1 MSHFMNKTKKN
12 SQLNKYNRELS
23 INESNSKMKK
33 ITLLLFVILCTCA
46 IQAQKQFKLE
56 DITNKSTFNARSVY
70 GLRSMNNG
78 ESYTVLKQGQRI
90 EKYAYSTGKMEELIF
105 DLKKLNKENINKID
119 GYQFSAN
126 ERKILI
132 TTNRKNI
139 YRHSFSADFFVYDRD
154 HKSLEKLS
162 DGRQQLADFSP
173 SGNQV
178 CFYRENNL
186 FVKNLQTGKETQF
199 TFDGKYNHIINGAPD
214 WVYEE
219 EFSFWQAYQWSP
231 DGKRIAYMRFD
242 ESKVEQFNMTVF
254 KGLYPEKKANALYP
268 ENYTFKYPKAGEKN
282 SVVSLHVYNLENGKT
297 TTINVGEEKDQYIPR
312 IKWTQN
318 PTVVSFIRMNRHQNH
333 YELFLA
339 NADNGKCNLLYE
351 EKNKA
356 WIDINDDLTFLKDKK
371 HFIITSE
378 KSGFNHIYLYNMK
391 GELVRQ
397 ITKGNWEVSKYLG
410 YDEDKKQFYYQAATI
425 SPLQR
430 EIYSIDQK
438 GKRTKMLSKQKG
450 NNSAKFSKGFKY
462 FINYYSAN
470 GIPTLVT
477 LHNSKGKLIRTLEDN
492 KELKKRLKEYQ
503 IPKREFFS
511 FKTSEGV
518 KLNAWMMKP
527 VNFNANKKYPA
538 LLHFYGG
545 PGSQKVLDRYQFD
558 WLEYLAQEGFVVVVV
573 DNRGTGGRGEAF
585 KKCTYMQIQN
595 LEAIDLIETGK
606 YMAKQ
611 DFIAADKIGVY
622 GWSFGGQMSS
632 LCMFRGADVF
642 AAGIAVAPVTTYRYY
657 DSIYSERYLRTP
669 QENPKGYDNY
679 APIHFADQLKGKF
692 LLIHGTSDDNVHVQ
706 NTFELAEVLV
716 QHNKKFDMHLYTN
729 RNHGIYGGKTRLHL
743 FTKMVDF
750 LKENLQ

>member
-1 MSHFMNKTKKN
+1 MNK
-12 SQLNKYNRELS
+12 L
-23 INESNSKMKK
+23 
-33 ITLLLFVILCTCA
+33 TLLLLAFLCVFGV
-46 IQAQKQFKLE
+46 QAQKSFQLE
-56 DITNKSTFNARSVY
+56 DITNKGTFYARSVY
-70 GLRSMNNG
+70 GLRSMKSG
-78 ESYTVLKQGQRI
+78 ESYTVLKQGQKI
-90 EKYAYSTGKMEELIF
+90 EQYAYATGEKEELIF
-105 DLKKLNKENINKID
+105 DLKALNKENIKGID
-119 GYQFSAN
+119 GYQFSAD

-132 TTNRKNI
+132 TTNREDI
-139 YRHSFSADFFVYDRD
+139 YRHSFSAEFFVYDRD
-154 HKSLEKLS
+154 KKSLEKLS
-162 DGRQQLADFSP
+162 EGRQQLADFSP
-173 SGNQV
+173 SGEMV
-178 CFYRENNL
+178 CFFRKNNL
-186 FVKNLQTGKETQF
+186 FVKDLKSGKETQF

-242 ESKVEQFNMTVF
+242 ESEVKQFNMTVF
-254 KGLYPEKKANALYP
+254 KGMNPEKKANALYP

-282 SVVSLHVYNLENGKT
+282 SLVSVHVYDLESKKT
-297 TTINVGEEKDQYIPR
+297 TTVDVGEETDQYIPR
-312 IKWTQN
+312 IKWTQD
-318 PTVVSFIRMNRHQNH
+318 PKVLSLVRMNRHQNH
-333 YELFLA
+333 YELLLA
-339 NADNGKCNLLYE
+339 NADNGKTNLLYE

-356 WIDINDDLTFLKDKK
+356 WVDVNDDLTFLKDNK
-371 HFIITSE
+371 HFIVTSE

-397 ITKGNWEVSKYLG
+397 VTKGDWEVSKYLG
-410 YDEDKKQFYYQAATI
+410 YDEDKKLFYYQAAAV

-430 EIYSIDQK
+430 EIYSIDIK
-438 GKRTKMLSKQKG
+438 GKRTQKLSEQEG
-450 NNSAKFSKGFKY
+450 TNSAKFSKGFKY

-470 GIPTLVT
+470 GVPTVVT
-477 LHNSKGKLIRTLEDN
+477 LHNAKGKLIRTLEDN
-492 KELKKRLKEYQ
+492 QDLRKRLQEYE

-511 FKTSEGV
+511 FETSEGV

-527 VNFNANKKYPA
+527 VGFDENKEYPA

-545 PGSQKVLDRYQFD
+545 PGSQQVLDRYKFD

-611 DFIAADKIGVY
+611 PFIAADKIGVY

-669 QENPKGYDNY
+669 QENPEGYDDY
-679 APIHFADQLKGKF
+679 APINFADQLKGKF

-706 NTFELAEVLV
+706 NTLELSEVLV
-716 QHNKKFDMHLYTN
+716 QHNKKFEMFLYTN
-729 RNHGIYGGKTRLHL
+729 RNHGIYGGQTRLHL

-750 LKENLQ
+750 LKENL

>member
-1 MSHFMNKTKKN
+1 MNK
-12 SQLNKYNRELS
+12 L
-23 INESNSKMKK
+23 
-33 ITLLLFVILCTCA
+33 TLLLLAFLCVFGV
-46 IQAQKQFKLE
+46 QAQKSFQLE
-56 DITNKSTFNARSVY
+56 DITNKGTFYARSVY
-70 GLRSMNNG
+70 GLRSMKSG
-78 ESYTVLKQGQRI
+78 ESYTVLKYGTKI
-90 EKYAYSTGKMEELIF
+90 EQFAYATGEFEETIF
-105 DLKKLNKENINKID
+105 SLSDVGTEKVKRID
-119 GYQFSAN
+119 GYQFSAD

-132 TTNRKNI
+132 TSNREDI
-139 YRHSFSADFFVYDRD
+139 YRHSFSAEFFVYNRD
-154 HKSLEKLS
+154 KKTLEKLS
-162 DGRQQLADFSP
+162 EGRQQLADFSP

-178 CFYRENNL
+178 CFYRANNL
-186 FVKNLQTGKETQF
+186 FVKDLKSGKETQF

-242 ESKVEQFNMTVF
+242 ESEVKQFNMTVF
-254 KGLYPEKKANALYP
+254 KGLNPEKKANALYP

-282 SVVSLHVYNLENGKT
+282 SVVSVHVYDLESKKT
-297 TTINVGEEKDQYIPR
+297 TTVDVGEETDQYIPR
-312 IKWTQN
+312 IKWTQD
-318 PTVVSFIRMNRHQNH
+318 PKVLSLVRMNRHQNH
-333 YELFLA
+333 YELLLA
-339 NADNGKCNLLYE
+339 NADNGQTHLLYE

-356 WIDINDDLTFLKDKK
+356 WVDVNDDLTFLKDNK
-371 HFIITSE
+371 HFIVTSE

-397 ITKGNWEVSKYLG
+397 VTKGDWEVSKYLG
-410 YDEDKKQFYYQAATI
+410 YDEDKKLFYYQAAAV

-430 EIYSIDQK
+430 EIYSIDIK
-438 GKRTKMLSKQKG
+438 GKKTHKLSEQEG
-450 NNSAKFSKGFKY
+450 TNSANFSKGFKY

-470 GIPTLVT
+470 GVPTVVT
-477 LHNSKGKLIRTLEDN
+477 LHNAKGKMIRTLEDN
-492 KELKKRLKEYQ
+492 QGLRKRLQEYK

-511 FKTSEGV
+511 FETSEGV

-527 VNFNANKKYPA
+527 VNFDENKEYPA

-545 PGSQKVLDRYQFD
+545 PGSQQVLDKYKFD

-611 DFIAADKIGVY
+611 PFIAADRIGVY

-669 QENPKGYDNY
+669 QENPEGYDNY

-706 NTFELAEVLV
+706 NTLELAEVLV

-729 RNHGIYGGKTRLHL
+729 RNHGIYGGQTRLHL

-750 LKENLQ
+750 LKENL